1 MKNCRIMQTVIT
13 PEIYVST
20 AAIWYDGV
28 GWQRRFQYE
37 TWCFSDDHPT
47 QHSFQVIHGSCGWI
61 DFHYLKKSIKIHR
74 HISNNLT
81 KRQDENKR
89 G

>member
-1 MKNCRIMQTVIT
+1 MKRISNCRIIQTVIT

-37 TWCFSDDHPT
+37 TWCFSNNPN
-47 QHSFQVIHGSCGWI
+47 QKSFQVIHGSCGWI
-61 DFHYLKKSIKIHR
+61 DFDFLKKSIKIHR
-74 HISNNLT
+74 YISDNL
-81 KRQDENKR
+81 KEKGR